1 MRECENRVN
10 ENTQCSL
17 HLAAATRPDARSVP
31 TATRSSM
38 WSCVAIWPGSIWGTT
53 VEIGQPHRIDVRW
66 LGLARLALGSV
77 SDGLRGFHGGD
88 PLIATFSKG

>member
-10 ENTQCSL
+10 ENTQCSP
-17 HLAAATRPDARSVP
+17 HLAAATRPDVRSVL
-31 TATRSSM
+31 TATRCSM

-53 VEIGQPHRIDVRW
+53 VELASHIASTSVG
-66 LGLARLALGSV
+66 LGWPRRALGSV